1 VKLFYFRDKSGIS
14 NFGDALNPWM
24 WPRLLPDA
32 FDEDAA
38 TQFLS
43 IGTLLND
50 RLPAAPRT
58 VVFGAGVGYCELPR
72 PDHSWTV
79 YCVRGPLSARAL
91 GLSADAGVT
100 DPAALIRR
108 LRPPRRTTGARGHAF
123 MPHWQSEVDG
133 WRRICEVNGLA
144 FIDPRWPP
152 DRVLDALDRTDRLIT
167 EAMHGAIVADALR
180 IPWVPVRTSANIN
193 SFKWE
198 DWCASV
204 SLVYRPHRLPP
215 IWPAAPGGGLPQRL
229 RRQAKLVIAGR
240 ALANVAKRARP
251 ILSRDNVLEDR
262 ICELEARLEQLRIRE
277 AVPRVRL
284 RAGRTAPK
292 ARRDHVVRAKE

>member
-1 VKLFYFRDKSGIS
+1 VKLFYFRDKSGIR
-14 NFGDALNPWM
+14 NFGDELNPWL

-32 FDEDAA
+32 FDEDTA
-38 TQFLS
+38 TQFVS

-50 RLPAAPRT
+50 RLPPAPRT
-58 VVFGAGVGYCELPR
+58 VVFGAGVGYCGLPR
-72 PDHSWTV
+72 RDDSWTV

-91 GLSADAGVT
+91 GLPADAGVT

-108 LRPPRRTTGARGHAF
+108 LRPEPRSGGARRRAF

-133 WRRICEVNGLA
+133 WQRMSEESGLA

-152 DRVLDALDRTDRLIT
+152 DRVLDALEATDLLIT

-180 IPWVPVRTSANIN
+180 IPWVPVRTNADIN

-215 IWPAAPGGGLPQRL
+215 IWPQAPGAGLVQRL
-229 RRQAKLVIAGR
+229 RRQAKWAMVGR

-251 ILSRDNVLEDR
+251 ILSREEVLEDR
-262 ICELEARLEQLRIRE
+262 IRELEARLEQLRIN
-277 AVPRVRL
+277 VRQ
-284 RAGRTAPK
+284 
-292 ARRDHVVRAKE
+292 AKQ